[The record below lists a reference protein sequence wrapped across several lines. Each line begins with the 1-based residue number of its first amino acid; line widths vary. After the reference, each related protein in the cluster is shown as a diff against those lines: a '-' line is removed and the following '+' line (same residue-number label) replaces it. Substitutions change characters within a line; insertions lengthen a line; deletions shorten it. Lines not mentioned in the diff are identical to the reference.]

1 MSIDTFSSQVYPPSA
16 QFAAQAQIPTAAAF
30 AALCDHAAC
39 DTEGFYAALARQHL
53 CWDVPFAR
61 AQTPGPASAMHP
73 TPGGFAQVQ
82 WFAGG
87 RLNVSA
93 NCLDRHLAGS
103 SDKVAI
109 AAESESGEVRRV
121 TYRQLHAAVCRLANV
136 FKLLGLRQGD
146 RVVLVLP
153 NIPEAVMGMQA
164 CARLGLVH
172 AVVFAG
178 FSAQALRDRIEDTGA
193 KLVLTADASRRGGRL
208 VALKAV
214 VDAALAA
221 PGACPTVEH
230 VLVLNRGLG
239 APEAA
244 LGAGPDAAEAAAPM
258 ASHRRPADRHPART
272 LDWQTA
278 ADAASPSCE
287 PVSLPAD
294 QPLFILYTSGSTG
307 KPKGIVHGSA
317 GYALGAMTSL
327 QWVFDL
333 RATDVF
339 WCTADVGWITGHTYV
354 AYGPLLM
361 GVTQVMYE
369 GGPLVPHAGR
379 YWELCARHAVSI
391 FYTAPTA
398 IRTLMQHG
406 EAPVLQ
412 HNLSRLRLLGCVG
425 EPINKEAWLWFYQVV
440 GQGRCPLVDTWW
452 QTETGSIVAAPVP
465 GVHGLRPG
473 SCAQPLPGMAVALVD
488 DEGNKITEPN
498 VRGHLVLTA
507 PWPSMLQTVY
517 GNPARAA
524 QAYWGRFA
532 GRYYVSGDAALRDAE
547 GNLWILGRTD
557 DVLNVSGH
565 RLSTMEIEAALCA
578 HPQVAEAA
586 VVSVADAIK
595 GEAVYAFVVIK
606 AATRTGVDAGQD
618 AALGASLKA
627 WVASQI
633 GGLARPQ
640 TVQLC
645 RGLPKTRSGKI
656 LRRLLR
662 SLARNEPLNQDMSTL
677 DADSLS
683 LQILEDLRHRGPATP
698 AA

>member
-1 MSIDTFSSQVYPPSA
+1 
-16 QFAAQAQIPTAAAF
+16 
-30 AALCDHAAC
+30 
-39 DTEGFYAALARQHL
+39 
-53 CWDVPFAR
+53 
-61 AQTPGPASAMHP
+61 
-73 TPGGFAQVQ
+73 
-82 WFAGG
+82 
-87 RLNVSA
+87 
-93 NCLDRHLAGS
+93 
-103 SDKVAI
+103 
-109 AAESESGEVRRV
+109 
-121 TYRQLHAAVCRLANV
+121 
-136 FKLLGLRQGD
+136 
-146 RVVLVLP
+146 
-153 NIPEAVMGMQA
+153 
-164 CARLGLVH
+164 
-172 AVVFAG
+172 VVFAG

-208 VALKAV
+208 VALRAV
-214 VDAALAA
+214 VEAALAA

-230 VLVLNRGLG
+230 VLVLNRGFE
-239 APEAA
+239 APAA
-244 LGAGPDAAEAAAPM
+244 VAAAPS
-258 ASHRRPADRHPART
+258 AVPKAAPKPTPGAGLKRAPDAGLEPAPGVALEPVAILRCSPHKHSARI

-278 ADAASPSCE
+278 VDAASPNCE
-287 PVSLPAD
+287 PVSLPAE
-294 QPLFILYTSGSTG
+294 QPLFVLYTSGSTG

-333 RATDVF
+333 QKTDVF

-369 GGPLVPHAGR
+369 GGPVEPHAGR
-379 YWELCARHAVSI
+379 YWEICARHAVSI

-406 EAPVLQ
+406 DAPVQQ
-412 HNLSRLRLLGCVG
+412 HDLSRLRLLGCVG

-465 GVHGLRPG
+465 GVHALRPG

-488 DEGNKITEPN
+488 DEGKEVTGPDQ
-498 VRGHLVLTA
+498 RGHLVLTA

-517 GNPARAA
+517 GDPARAA
-524 QAYWGRFA
+524 RAYWERFA
-532 GRYYVSGDAALRDAE
+532 GKYYVSGDAALRDAE

-586 VVSVADAIK
+586 VVGVADAIK
-595 GEAVYAFVVIK
+595 GEAVYAYVVIK
-606 AATRTGVDAGQD
+606 ASTETGMDAQKD
-618 AALGASLKA
+618 EALRASLKA

-645 RGLPKTRSGKI
+645 HSLPKTRSGKI

-662 SLARNEPLNQDMSTL
+662 SLARNEPQDQDMSTV
-677 DADSLS
+677 DAESLS
-683 LQILEDLRHRGPATP
+683 LRRLRPIEP
-698 AA
+698 PK